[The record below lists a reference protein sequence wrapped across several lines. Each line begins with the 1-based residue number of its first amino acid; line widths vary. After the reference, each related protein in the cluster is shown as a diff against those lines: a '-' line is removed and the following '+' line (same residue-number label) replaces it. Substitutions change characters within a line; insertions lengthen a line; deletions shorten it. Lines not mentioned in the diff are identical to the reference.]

1 MNKINF
7 HESRTTNHELLYP
20 AKRILFL
27 IDGLPGGGAE
37 RIVLTLAGAMAEA
50 GHEVTIISLRDAL
63 DYSIPNGVHYLLVE
77 DYYCGPFR
85 RQTEVKR
92 RARALD
98 EALRLA
104 FTGKK
109 IDLVISHL
117 PKTDRIVAASP
128 FLSDAWFCLH
138 CALTAG
144 ELDTK
149 RGLRR
154 WLKKRQL
161 IKTYSGRKLITVSQ
175 ALQED
180 VLSVGI
186 RPKKLETIYNP
197 ILLDHVR
204 AQSHSPC
211 DFGDEC
217 FLLHVGRFNKQ
228 KRHDRLLEAFK
239 ISGYKGKLMLLG
251 QGNEDERATIEQQA
265 KELGIL
271 ERVIFQGFVANPYPY
286 MRAAEALVLSSDY
299 EGLPN
304 VLVEAL
310 ACGTQVVSTNC
321 PYGPK
326 EILSG
331 DLACGLCD
339 LTVHGLAA
347 GINRILSAPVKIT
360 DEFLEPFTLER
371 SVSRYLSLSANR

>member
-1 MNKINF
+1 MI
-7 HESRTTNHELLYP
+7 
-20 AKRILFL
+20 

-50 GHEVTIISLRDAL
+50 GHEVTIISLRDIL
-63 DYSIPNGVHYLLVE
+63 DYSIPNGVDYLLVK
-77 DYYCGPFR
+77 DAYCGPFR
-85 RQTEVKR
+85 RQTEIKR
-92 RARALD
+92 RSRALD
-98 EALRLA
+98 KALRLA

-117 PKTDRIVAASP
+117 PKTDRIVADSP

-204 AQSHSPC
+204 AQSHLPC
-211 DFGDEC
+211 TFEDEG

-239 ISGYKGKLMLLG
+239 ISGYNGKLMLLG
-251 QGNEDERATIEQQA
+251 QGNDDERAVIEQQA

-304 VLVEAL
+304 VIVEAL

-321 PYGPK
+321 PYGPE

-331 DLACGLCD
+331 DLAYGLCD
-339 LTVHGLAA
+339 LTAPGLAA
-347 GINRILSAPVKIT
+347 GINRILCAPVKIT
-360 DEFLEPFTLER
+360 DEFLAPFTLKQ
-371 SVSRYLSLSANR
+371 SVSRYLSLIDNDSLQAVD